1 MSHFAGCDVRMED
14 AMNLKL
20 LNFFHYLDVLID
32 GVHQMGF
39 SVEAFR
45 QGFVDLIYDELLN

>member
-1 MSHFAGCDVRMED
+1 MVFLIWGLRFLLFGLQSFMSHFAGCDVRMED

-32 GVHQMGF
+32 AVH
-39 SVEAFR
+39 
-45 QGFVDLIYDELLN
+45 